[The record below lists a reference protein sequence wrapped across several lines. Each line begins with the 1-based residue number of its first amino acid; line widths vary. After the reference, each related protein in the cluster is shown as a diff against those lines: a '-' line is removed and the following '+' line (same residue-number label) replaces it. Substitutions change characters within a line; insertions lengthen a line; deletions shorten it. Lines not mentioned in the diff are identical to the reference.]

1 LDGRHA
7 DALMLGS
14 FGKARL
20 RKSGD
25 DAETGASDKPRG
37 CGAPGGRASSSGIHG
52 RRGMQIESV
61 AVLGAG
67 TMGSGIAAL
76 CAQAGCRV
84 ALLDVS
90 RPAAEQAV
98 ARMLEARPPML
109 DDPARAELIAPGS
122 FDDDLP
128 AAVGSADWVCEAI
141 IEDLATK
148 RALFGRLEPLRREGS
163 VVSSNTSGILLRTIT
178 EGLPLRLR
186 RDIAVTHF
194 FNPVKVMKLVEL
206 VPGADTRAEVIQT
219 AERFLAERLGKGVVH
234 AKDTVNFIGNRIGC
248 FWMLSGLHKA
258 HAGLADGLTM
268 EEIDALLAAPV
279 GIPPTG
285 LYGLLDLIGLDVLA
299 LVAKNLAAN
308 LPAGDAGLAYAR
320 LPPIEQ
326 AMVERG
332 QLGRKAGGGFY
343 RLLRH
348 EDGTRSKE
356 VFDLRLQSWRAGHD
370 VSLAP
375 EHADPASLLFD
386 DSPQGSFAWD
396 VMGGT
401 LCYAAE
407 LIPEIADDVVNVDRA
422 MRWGFNWAKG
432 PFELLDALGPARV
445 AERLEAAGQP
455 LPRMIE
461 ILRGA
466 GAERFYREDGACLGA
481 DGAYRPLP

>member
-1 LDGRHA
+1 
-7 DALMLGS
+7 
-14 FGKARL
+14 
-20 RKSGD
+20 
-25 DAETGASDKPRG
+25 
-37 CGAPGGRASSSGIHG
+37 
-52 RRGMQIESV
+52 MQIESV

-84 ALLDVS
+84 ALLDIT
-90 RPAAEQAV
+90 RAAAEQAI
-98 ARMLEARPPML
+98 ARMVEGRPPML
-109 DDPARAELIAPGS
+109 DDAAKAELITPGS
-122 FDDDLP
+122 FEDDLP
-128 AAVGSADWVCEAI
+128 AAVGSADWICEAI

-163 VVSSNTSGILLRTIT
+163 VVSSNTSGIRLRTIT

-194 FNPVKVMKLVEL
+194 FNPVRVMKLVEL
-206 VPGADTRAEVIQT
+206 VPGADTRAETIG
-219 AERFLAERLGKGVVH
+219 ALERFLAERLGKGVVH

-258 HAGLADGLTM
+258 HAGLADGLSM
-268 EEIDALLAAPV
+268 EQIDALLAAPV

-285 LYGLLDLIGLDVLA
+285 LYGLLDLIGLDVLE

-308 LPAGDAGLAYAR
+308 LPDGDAGLAFAR
-320 LPPIEQ
+320 LPPIEH

-332 QLGRKAGGGFY
+332 QLGRKTGGGFY

-348 EDGTRSKE
+348 DDGTRSKE
-356 VFDLRLQSWRAGHD
+356 VFDLRLQSWRAAENAT
-370 VSLAP
+370 LAP
-375 EHADPASLLFD
+375 EHTEAASLLFD
-386 DSPQGSFAWD
+386 DDPQGRLAWD

-445 AERLEAAGQP
+445 IDRLETSDQP
-455 LPRMIE
+455 LPKMLDV
-461 ILRGA
+461 LRKA
-466 GAERFYREDGACLGA
+466 GAEHFYGEGSTCLGTDGAFH
-481 DGAYRPLP
+481 PVP

>member
-1 LDGRHA
+1 
-7 DALMLGS
+7 
-14 FGKARL
+14 
-20 RKSGD
+20 
-25 DAETGASDKPRG
+25 
-37 CGAPGGRASSSGIHG
+37 
-52 RRGMQIESV
+52 MQIEAV

-84 ALLDVS
+84 ALLDVTRS
-90 RPAAEQAV
+90 AAEQAV
-98 ARMLEARPPML
+98 ARMVEGRPPLL
-109 DDPARAELIAPGS
+109 DDPATAARITPGS
-122 FDDDLP
+122 FDDDLA
-128 AAVGSADWVCEAI
+128 AAVGSADWICEAV

-148 RALFGRLEPLRREGS
+148 RALFGRLEPLRRDGS

-194 FNPVKVMKLVEL
+194 FNPVRVMKLVEL

-219 AERFLAERLGKGVVH
+219 LEHFMAEQLGKGVVH

-258 HAGLADGLTM
+258 HAGLADGLSM
-268 EEIDALLAAPV
+268 EQIDALLAAPV

-285 LYGLLDLIGLDVLA
+285 LYGLLDLVGLDVLE
-299 LVAKNLAAN
+299 LVARNLAAN
-308 LPAGDAGLAYAR
+308 LPDGDPGLAFAC
-320 LPPIEQ
+320 LPPMEQ

-332 QLGRKAGGGFY
+332 QLGRKTGGGFY
-343 RLLRH
+343 RLIRH
-348 EDGTRSKE
+348 DDGARSKE
-356 VFDLRLQSWRAGHD
+356 VFDLRLQGWRPAEN
-370 VSLAP
+370 VTLAP
-375 EHADPASLLFD
+375 EHTEAASLLFD
-386 DSPQGSFAWD
+386 DSTQGRLAWD

-401 LCYAAE
+401 LCYAAG

-445 AERLEAAGQP
+445 IARLEAADQP
-455 LPRMIE
+455 LPNMLE
-461 ILRGA
+461 VLRKA
-466 GAERFYREDGACLGA
+466 GAERFYGEGG
-481 DGAYRPLP
+481 RPLV